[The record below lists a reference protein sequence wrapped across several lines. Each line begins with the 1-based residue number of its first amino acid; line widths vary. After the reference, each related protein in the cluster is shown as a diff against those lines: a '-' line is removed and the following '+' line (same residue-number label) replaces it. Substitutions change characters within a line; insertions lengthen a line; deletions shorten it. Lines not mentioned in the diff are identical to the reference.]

1 MANELTVMSSAA
13 ASTATQHGGQQAA
26 MSISAPVVAGRE
38 GIPIEPSDKAL
49 TSLTETKVMATT
61 TDREQFEKQAQEL
74 QARELQERLASLS
87 DAKGWTI
94 QFSLGPEFDE
104 PVIKVVDAD
113 TKQVIRQIPSEEML
127 MLNKRLQELGQA
139 KGSGISL
146 SGLLFDEKA

>member
-38 GIPIEPSDKAL
+38 GMPIEPSDKAL
-49 TSLTETKVMATT
+49 TSLTETKVMAAA
-61 TDREQFEKQAQEL
+61 DKEQFEKQAQEL

-127 MLNKRLQELGQA
+127 VLNKRLQELGQA

-146 SGLLFDEKA
+146 RGLLFDEQA